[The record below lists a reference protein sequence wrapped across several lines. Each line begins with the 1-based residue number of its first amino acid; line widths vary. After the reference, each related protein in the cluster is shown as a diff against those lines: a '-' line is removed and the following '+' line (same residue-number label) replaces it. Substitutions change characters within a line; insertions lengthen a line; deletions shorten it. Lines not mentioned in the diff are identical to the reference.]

1 MDYVSAT
8 NLNLRSSVQLRTS
21 PKIELVD
28 PSIVIA
34 SLGLKK
40 DDLINDLNFT
50 GFIFETLCYRDLKI
64 YAESINADIFYFRD
78 NKDFEVDF
86 ILKNED
92 GKWGTIEIKLG
103 AKQIDDAAKTL
114 KQFKNKIDLNK
125 SGEPAFLMF

>member
-1 MDYVSAT
+1 
-8 NLNLRSSVQLRTS
+8 LRTS